1 MLFRRG
7 ISFGSMFLIVFGK
20 IMMKTKTDGT
30 VACFLLNL
38 SRDEKEEN
46 VRKSRETIFPFH
58 NIIMYLLSQSYPS
71 LSHSSAVC
79 QTSLRIR
86 IFSRFWW
93 LRTKILL
100 SNTTTRHCHSP
111 PRLPPSPASPLK
123 FDDLFIY
130 LLPNNKCGGSKST
143 NYLSFHR
150 ILVLSYWEVSSIIIA
165 AAMHKYHCSSVY
177 VKMNSILSSLAR
189 W

>member
-7 ISFGSMFLIVFGK
+7 ISFGSMLLIVFGK

-58 NIIMYLLSQSYPS
+58 NIIMYLLSQPYPT
-71 LSHSSAVC
+71 LSHSSAVW

-86 IFSRFWW
+86 IFSTFCGA
-93 LRTKILL
+93 RTKILL
-100 SNTTTRHCHSP
+100 SDSSRHQASDTRTRDHCLSLP

-123 FDDLFIY
+123 LDNLFI
-130 LLPNNKCGGSKST
+130 T
-143 NYLSFHR
+143 
-150 ILVLSYWEVSSIIIA
+150 
-165 AAMHKYHCSSVY
+165 
-177 VKMNSILSSLAR
+177 
-189 W
+189 

>member
-7 ISFGSMFLIVFGK
+7 ISFGSMLLIVLGK

-58 NIIMYLLSQSYPS
+58 NIIMYLLSQCYPS
-71 LSHSSAVC
+71 LSQSSAVC

-86 IFSRFWW
+86 IFSTFCRR
-93 LRTKILL
+93 RTKILL
-100 SNTTTRHCHSP
+100 SDTDTTRQP
-111 PRLPPSPASPLK
+111 AELGMIVTPSKAPTITS
-123 FDDLFIY
+123 
-130 LLPNNKCGGSKST
+130 
-143 NYLSFHR
+143 
-150 ILVLSYWEVSSIIIA
+150 VS
-165 AAMHKYHCSSVY
+165 C
-177 VKMNSILSSLAR
+177 
-189 W
+189 

>member
-7 ISFGSMFLIVFGK
+7 ISFGSMLLIVFGK

-30 VACFLLNL
+30 VAWFLLNL

-46 VRKSRETIFPFH
+46 VRKFRETIFPFH

-86 IFSRFWW
+86 IFSRF
-93 LRTKILL
+93 
-100 SNTTTRHCHSP
+100 
-111 PRLPPSPASPLK
+111 
-123 FDDLFIY
+123 
-130 LLPNNKCGGSKST
+130 
-143 NYLSFHR
+143 
-150 ILVLSYWEVSSIIIA
+150 
-165 AAMHKYHCSSVY
+165 
-177 VKMNSILSSLAR
+177 
-189 W
+189 

>member
-7 ISFGSMFLIVFGK
+7 ISFGSMLLIVFGK

-46 VRKSRETIFPFH
+46 VRKSRETIFPLH
-58 NIIMYLLSQSYPS
+58 NITMYLLSQSYPT

-86 IFSRFWW
+86 IFSTFENKDFIVRHHQPPA
-93 LRTKILL
+93 TGQL
-100 SNTTTRHCHSP
+100 SIRHQN
-111 PRLPPSPASPLK
+111 L
-123 FDDLFIY
+123 
-130 LLPNNKCGGSKST
+130 GS
-143 NYLSFHR
+143 LSFPPTKAPT
-150 ILVLSYWEVSSIIIA
+150 ITSVSS
-165 AAMHKYHCSSVY
+165 
-177 VKMNSILSSLAR
+177 
-189 W
+189 

>member
-7 ISFGSMFLIVFGK
+7 ISFGSMLLIVLVFGK

-58 NIIMYLLSQSYPS
+58 NIIMYLLSQCYPI
-71 LSHSSAVC
+71 LSQSSAVC

-86 IFSRFWW
+86 IFSRF
-93 LRTKILL
+93 
-100 SNTTTRHCHSP
+100 
-111 PRLPPSPASPLK
+111 
-123 FDDLFIY
+123 
-130 LLPNNKCGGSKST
+130 
-143 NYLSFHR
+143 
-150 ILVLSYWEVSSIIIA
+150 
-165 AAMHKYHCSSVY
+165 
-177 VKMNSILSSLAR
+177 
-189 W
+189 

>member
-7 ISFGSMFLIVFGK
+7 ISFGSMLLIVFGK

-46 VRKSRETIFPFH
+46 VRKSRETIFPFP
-58 NIIMYLLSQSYPS
+58 NIIMYLLSQSYPT

-86 IFSRFWW
+86 IFSTFCRP
-93 LRTKILL
+93 RTKILL
-100 SNTTTRHCHSP
+100 S
-111 PRLPPSPASPLK
+111 
-123 FDDLFIY
+123 D
-130 LLPNNKCGGSKST
+130 
-143 NYLSFHR
+143 
-150 ILVLSYWEVSSIIIA
+150 SSG
-165 AAMHKYHCSSVY
+165 H
-177 VKMNSILSSLAR
+177 
-189 W
+189 